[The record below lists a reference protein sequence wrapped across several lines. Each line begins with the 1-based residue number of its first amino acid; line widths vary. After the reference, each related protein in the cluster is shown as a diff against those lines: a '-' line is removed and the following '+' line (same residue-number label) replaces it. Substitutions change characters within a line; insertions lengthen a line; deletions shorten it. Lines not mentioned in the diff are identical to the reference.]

1 MEDQIRYQPPH
12 PPVLGQKGEVKLSRT
27 IEDLSLFLKRHFGEE
42 TGEPGLQEPP
52 RKRARHEDCD
62 PEVVSD
68 SELEAEVEPFSY
80 STPGQPVAVYY
91 DHDFYLCRVISVT
104 NKETATVQF
113 LQRTTTRLDHFKW
126 PAVED
131 VAETSAHFVFRWDLG
146 LIPVSSDGRVW
157 KVDDIEDIIQGY
169 TDIKRRANLQ

>member
-1 MEDQIRYQPPH
+1 M
-12 PPVLGQKGEVKLSRT
+12 
-27 IEDLSLFLKRHFGEE
+27 
-42 TGEPGLQEPP
+42 
-52 RKRARHEDCD
+52 
-62 PEVVSD
+62 
-68 SELEAEVEPFSY
+68 
-80 STPGQPVAVYY
+80 AVYY

-131 VAETSAHFVFRWDLG
+131 VAETSAHFVFLWDLG

-157 KVDDIEDIIQGY
+157 KVDDIADIIQGY
-169 TDIKRRANLQ
+169 TDIKRRAIVQ